1 MGEDSHPDE
10 VRTELPLACTL
21 GPGDAVARMG
31 RWQQLA
37 ASAQQSVHR
46 DGHRVTVRYRA
57 DPAVREE
64 LHVLAQAERECC
76 AFAEW
81 NLTELDDHVDLVV
94 SARSG
99 RIDDIEPLAELF
111 RAG

>member
-1 MGEDSHPDE
+1 MHEASHPDE
-10 VRTELPLACTL
+10 LRAELPIACTL
-21 GPGDAVARMG
+21 GPGDAAARMG

-37 ASAQQSVHR
+37 ASAQQSVRR

-57 DPAVREE
+57 DPAIREE
-64 LHVLAQAERECC
+64 LHLLTQAERECC

-81 NLTELDDHVDLVV
+81 KLTEQDDNVALEV

-99 RIDDIEPLAELF
+99 RPDDITPLAELF